1 MGSGERLRHGGSAY
15 PADSADHR
23 GAAVGGKALKATT
36 VTANNRRRAF
46 EVELSDGRTLPL
58 PYARLER
65 PPTAANRVAEVY
77 SDPEL
82 GHEGFTYVLTD
93 GTEESVPVD
102 AVLDYNRDPGY
113 VRDMLAYHLTL
124 EARRRMETTR
134 LSRREIIRRLGTSPS
149 QLYRLLDPAHQGK
162 TIDRLV
168 ELLAVLGCGVRLEV
182 RPMP

>member
-1 MGSGERLRHGGSAY
+1 
-15 PADSADHR
+15 
-23 GAAVGGKALKATT
+23 

-46 EVELSDGRTLPL
+46 EVELSDGRMLPL

-65 PPTAANRVAEVY
+65 PPTVANRVAEVY

-82 GHEGFTYVLTD
+82 GYEGFTYVLTD

-113 VRDMLAYHLTL
+113 VRDMLAYQLTL
-124 EARRRMETTR
+124 EARRRMETTQ

-149 QLYRLLDPAHQGK
+149 QLYRLLDPAYQGK

-182 RPMP
+182 GPTLGDGC